1 MLCVFCKTQEFE
13 LQGDTPKEKRFRL
26 GTPAVV
32 AEVKDTSMK
41 IVGDLDLGKPPQT
54 GVLDLGVSENAFN
67 IGRSS
72 REEDKPDPL
81 RVKRTGLQKQGSKVI
96 FGVPKPGKKRKFMDV
111 SKHYVS
117 EASTKTR
124 ERKEP
129 AKPVKPI
136 VPQNSGA
143 GSWRMPSKTISR
155 EKQTTISKAK
165 TFKPAPKTREKPV
178 AAARVMARKDAHN
191 TTASNMESD
200 EAADQS
206 GENRGPASGTS
217 TSVPSKGTGEE
228 QTTSSSQDTR
238 SKDISSSSTN
248 KGKVAPTA
256 GRLAKIEEDK
266 ALAENS
272 SKASDGMEPRRSIR
286 RIQPTSRV
294 SIHLYVEIA

>member
-1 MLCVFCKTQEFE
+1 MLWLFCKTKKFV
-13 LQGDTPKEKRFRL
+13 LQGDTPKEKRPRL
-26 GTPAVV
+26 GTPALV

-41 IVGDLDLGKPPQT
+41 IVDDPDLGKPPQT
-54 GVLDLGVSENAFN
+54 GPLDLGVSENTFN

-72 REEDKPDPL
+72 REENKPDPL
-81 RVKRTGLQKQGSKVI
+81 RMKRTGLQKQGSKVI

-136 VPQNSGA
+136 VPQNFGI
-143 GSWRMPSKTISR
+143 GSWRMSSKTIPR
-155 EKQTTISKAK
+155 EKQTTISKPK
-165 TFKPAPKTREKPV
+165 TFKPAPKPKEKPG
-178 AAARVMARKDAHN
+178 AAARIIPRKDSRN
-191 TTASNMESD
+191 TTGSDMESD
-200 EAADQS
+200 DGADEIA
-206 GENRGPASGTS
+206 ENKGPASG
-217 TSVPSKGTGEE
+217 VPFMGTVEE
-228 QTTSSSQDTR
+228 QATSSSHDTG
-238 SKDISSSSTN
+238 SKNSSSSSTN

-272 SKASDGMEPRRSIR
+272 SKTSEGMEPRRSIR

-294 SIHLYVEIA
+294 SIYMLKFA